1 MFRIRSPRNRRA
13 SAGFTLVE
21 LMVTLVILAA
31 VLVTVTLI
39 VLRFAQSKQSTASAM
54 ESEQAARAALE
65 MIARDL
71 RSAGYGAD
79 LDYTTPQPAI
89 AYVDSSEIILAANF
103 APYPDTTAGPG
114 LPLAYSPTAN
124 PRPYTLNGTAWA
136 PPIRY
141 RTGAEL
147 VRYTLDVNND
157 GAINASDLSASQGS
171 DARRTKNPNDLVL
184 VREVYGDSTS
194 GAANNNG
201 GSQERV
207 ALVSK
212 PGAGVPPMFTVY
224 MKGSSTP
231 YDWANGPV
239 PASQLSQIERV
250 ALRVTAVSA
259 EPDKNGR
266 YAKTTLTSQ
275 VNSMRS
281 VPDFG
286 VTTYTVDGY
295 VFDDRNGDRSYNGT
309 DQPLTGVT
317 VRLGTAYVSYTS
329 STGYFSIRAPAGNY
343 TLRHTPPTGF
353 GATAPDSFAITLVS
367 SAVTRS
373 FADTAR
379 SGGYVN
385 VNVYEDVD
393 GDDTQDTGEGP
404 LPSIGVTLAGVTGY
418 TDAAGTV
425 RLFSAPGSYSALVTV
440 PDSMACTSTNP
451 QTGTMTNGGSRSH
464 LFGLKRSPN
473 GKIRGRVFKD
483 TNKNGSL
490 DGGEAGLERA
500 WVGAT
505 TDGGIS
511 IAGYAYTDANG
522 DYEIVTPANDPPRTK
537 PYSIYVVPV
546 PGFYPTGSTSY
557 NGIFVQASQ
566 ILTGK
571 NFGMGTF
578 TVITLNASRVLSL
591 SAVDLIEQDYSGG
604 QSQYARADADLVL
617 GADAGGTDN
626 ISVWFNEYANSPL
639 FSASPT
645 ATRTSGYTRNA
656 PNSVLSIAADT
667 LDRSVPTARPD
678 IVTGTKIT
686 AAGNLF
692 VWFNQNSGSNEGY
705 LPNAF
710 SAGQN
715 YRTNDN
721 GDAQAVLT
729 YDCAGG
735 NSPDILVGTKS
746 PTTGRGTFEVWQS
759 NDAVTPTFTRQEIYP
774 PAGGVPGSLMG
785 EVTAMALADFDGD
798 GLKDL
803 VVGTKTGTYSGEL
816 MFFKYVSKVN
826 GARFI
831 WRNTVTL
838 FGDAVT
844 SLAITDV
851 DQDGWQDVLVG
862 TQRASNDGRVVYFRN
877 RAGASLP
884 WVFEKKQEYNAPG
897 IVLSM
902 HTADLG
908 GSATTKDL
916 IFGWRASDTV
926 YSGGVSVLYLDLLG
940 LPNNGVDPSAG
951 SISNMVPAIA
961 SANFNYG
968 LNTTIPPSPYLT
980 DFAVGVKTSS
990 TTGALVV
997 FIR

>member
-1 MFRIRSPRNRRA
+1 MFRMKAPRNRRA
-13 SAGFTLVE
+13 SSGFTLVE

-39 VLRFAQSKQSTASAM
+39 VLRFAQSKASTTSAM

-65 MIARDL
+65 MMTRDL
-71 RSAGYGAD
+71 RSAGYDAD
-79 LDYTTPQPAI
+79 LDYSTPQPAI
-89 AYVDSSEIILAANF
+89 AYVDSAEIILAANF
-103 APYPDTTAGPG
+103 APYPDTTSGPG

-124 PRPYTLNGTAWA
+124 PRPHSLNGTAWT

-157 GAINASDLSASQGS
+157 GAINASDISASQGS
-171 DARRTKNPNDLVL
+171 DARRTKNPNDYVL

-194 GAANNNG
+194 GTANNNG

-212 PGAGVPPMFTVY
+212 PGAGVPAMFTVY

-231 YDWANGPV
+231 YNWASGAV
-239 PASQLSQIERV
+239 PASQLSNIERV
-250 ALRVTAVSA
+250 ELRVTAASA
-259 EPDKNGR
+259 EPDARGR
-266 YAKTTLTSQ
+266 YATTTLTSQ

-286 VTTYTVDGY
+286 VTTYSVSGY
-295 VFDDRNGDRSYNGT
+295 VFDDRSGDGVFNGT
-309 DQPLTGVT
+309 DQPLAGVT

-329 STGYFSIRAPAGNY
+329 STGYFSFRAPSGTY

-353 GATAPDSFAITLVS
+353 GVFTSPDSFSISLATTAI
-367 SAVTRS
+367 TRS

-385 VNVYEDVD
+385 VSVYDDKD
-393 GDDTQDTGEGP
+393 GDGSLDAGEPALGG
-404 LPSIGVTLAGVTGY
+404 IGVTVAGVTAY
-418 TDAAGTV
+418 TNAAGTAA
-425 RLFSAPGSYSALVTV
+425 LFTSPGSYSAQVTV
-440 PDSMACTSTNP
+440 PDSMTCTSTNP
-451 QTGTMTNGGSRSH
+451 QSGTMTNGGSGSH
-464 LFGLKRSPN
+464 SFGLMRSAN
-473 GKIRGRVFKD
+473 GKIRGKVFKD
-483 TNKNGSL
+483 TNKNGAL
-490 DGGEAGLERA
+490 DAGEAGLQNV

-511 IAGYAYTDANG
+511 ISGYAYTDANG
-522 DYEIVTPANDPPRTK
+522 DYEVVAPANDPPRTI
-537 PYSIYVVPV
+537 PYSVYVVPV
-546 PGFYPTGSTSY
+546 PGFYPTASTSY
-557 NGIFVQASQ
+557 NGVYLQANQ
-566 ILTGK
+566 TLTSK

-591 SAVDLIEQDYSGG
+591 NAVNLIEQDWNGN
-604 QSQYARADADLVL
+604 QTQNAHADADLVL

-626 ISVWFNEYANSPL
+626 ISVWFNQYASSQL
-639 FSASPT
+639 FSASPI
-645 ATRTSGYTRNA
+645 ATSTSGYTRNA

-667 LDRSVPTARPD
+667 LDRNAPVARPD

-692 VWFNQNSGSNEGY
+692 VWFNQNSSSNEGY
-705 LPNAF
+705 LPTTY

-715 YRTNDN
+715 YRTNDG

-729 YDCAGG
+729 FDCAGG
-735 NSPDILVGTKS
+735 TSPDILVGTKS
-746 PTTGRGTFEVWQS
+746 PTSGRGTFEVWQS
-759 NDAVTPTFTRQEIYP
+759 NDATTPTFTRQEIYP
-774 PAGGVPGSLMG
+774 PAGAVPGSIMG

-803 VVGTKTGTYSGEL
+803 VVGTRTGSYSGEL
-816 MFFKYVSKVN
+816 LFFKYVSKVN
-826 GARFI
+826 GARFV

-838 FGDAVT
+838 YSDAVT
-844 SLAITDV
+844 SLAIADV
-851 DQDGWQDVLVG
+851 GQDGWQDVLVG
-862 TQRASNDGRVVYFRN
+862 TQRATNDGRVVYFRN
-877 RAGASLP
+877 RQPLLP
-884 WVFEKKQEYNAPG
+884 WVFEKRQEYDAPG

-908 GSATTKDL
+908 GNSGLKDL

-926 YSGGVSVLYLDLLG
+926 FTGGVSVLYLDVLG
-940 LPNNGVDPSAG
+940 LPSNGVDPSGGTIAG
-951 SISNMVPAIA
+951 MVPAIT

-968 LNTTIPPSPYLT
+968 LNTTPSPSPYLT
-980 DFAVGVKTSS
+980 DFAVGVKTSP
-990 TTGALVV
+990 TTGQLVV